1 MGMNAQM
8 LTTWPPAAIAFGQ
21 QTTSLQLFSQQLA
34 LPPNGLRL
42 FPSTALGWLYIGRAH
57 LYLAEYT
64 ISDHLLLEHA
74 QSLINIVISYKN
86 LQNILFTGRVSVM
99 LYVLTECLPL
109 PPIARGLSHDSCL
122 RGIDPC

>member
-1 MGMNAQM
+1 MGIEYPDING
-8 LTTWPPAAIAFGQ
+8 LGPCCDDFWAANI
-21 QTTSLQLFSQQLA
+21 SLHLFSQQLA
-34 LPPNGLRL
+34 LPPNCLRL
-42 FPSTALGWLYIGRAH
+42 FQSTTLGWLYIGRAH

>member
-8 LTTWPPAAIAFGQ
+8 LTTWPPAAITFGQ

-42 FPSTALGWLYIGRAH
+42 FPSTTLGWLYIGRAH
-57 LYLAEYT
+57 VYLLEYT
-64 ISDHLLLEHA
+64 ISDHHLLKHA
-74 QSLINIVISYKN
+74 QRLINIVISYKN
-86 LQNILFTGRVSVM
+86 LQNILFRWSVSAM

-109 PPIARGLSHDSCL
+109 PPIARGLSHGSCL
-122 RGIDPC
+122 REIDPC